1 MCIHLSSALS
11 VRSAPGRAADLSASD
26 PVPGDDAIIISI
38 IIAIIIIIISVIL
51 ISIMTSM
58 NY

>member
-38 IIAIIIIIISVIL
+38 IIAIIIISVIL